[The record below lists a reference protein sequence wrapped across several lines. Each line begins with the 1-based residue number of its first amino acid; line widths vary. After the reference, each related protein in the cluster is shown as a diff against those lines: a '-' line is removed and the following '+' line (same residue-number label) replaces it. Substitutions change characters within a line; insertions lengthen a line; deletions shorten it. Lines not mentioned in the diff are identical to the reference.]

1 MKSLNYFFLGVSLTL
16 LVLLYFAEC
25 SPSQYNLWIFSE
37 DTYDLMAVH
46 NDLIQ
51 VIEVIIIAVF
61 SVTLCTALFWKD
73 KDDDDDNFPNSTT
86 PRKI

>member
-46 NDLIQ
+46 NNLIQ
-51 VIEVIIIAVF
+51 VIEVIIIAIF
-61 SVTLCTALFWKD
+61 SVTFCAALFWKD
-73 KDDDDDNFPNSTT
+73 KDDDDDNKPNSTL
-86 PRKI
+86 PPAY

>member
-25 SPSQYNLWIFSE
+25 SPADYNLWIFSE

-46 NDLIQ
+46 NNLIQ

-61 SVTLCTALFWKD
+61 SLTFCIALFWKD
-73 KDDDDDNFPNSTT
+73 ENDDDDNKPNSTL
-86 PRKI
+86 PPAY